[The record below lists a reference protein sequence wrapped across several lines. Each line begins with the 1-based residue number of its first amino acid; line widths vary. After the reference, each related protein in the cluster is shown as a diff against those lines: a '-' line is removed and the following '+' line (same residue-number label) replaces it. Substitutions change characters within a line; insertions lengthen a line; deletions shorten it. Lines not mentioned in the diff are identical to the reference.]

1 MPYVYYDELPEGVE
15 EVDVV
20 TREEYD
26 GVVGERD
33 GLRDQLFDSTQQ
45 LESARKDAN
54 DAKAKYASLVLNMGS
69 GNPNNDGGDGG
80 VKGFTTED
88 LFRMEG

>member
-1 MPYVYYDELPEGVE
+1 MYYDELPEGME

-33 GLRDQLFDSTQQ
+33 GLRDQLYDSTQK

-69 GNPNNDGGDGG
+69 DGQNNGDGEG
-80 VKGFTTED
+80 NGKKGFTTDD

>member
-1 MPYVYYDELPEGVE
+1 MPYVFFDELPDGME

-20 TREEYD
+20 TRDEYD
-26 GVVGERD
+26 GVVCERD
-33 GLRDQLFDSTQQ
+33 GLRDKLFDSAQQ

-54 DAKAKYASLVLNMGS
+54 DAKAKYASLVLDMGS
-69 GNPNNDGGDGG
+69 GGQNGGGTDDK
-80 VKGFTTED
+80 KGFTTDD